1 MGTYRE
7 MAKQKTDDELL
18 EALEGYKVDSPPAD
32 QFRMELT
39 SRHFK
44 RLTEAISNAGR
55 SADRLAKVGL
65 LVALVGVT
73 LAFVSVLQTCVYRGQ

>member
-1 MGTYRE
+1 
-7 MAKQKTDDELL
+7 MAKQKNDEELL
-18 EALEGYKVDSPPAD
+18 EALEGVSSGFSPAE

-44 RLTEAISNAGR
+44 RLTEVIDTAGR

-65 LVALVGVT
+65 LVAIVSWYWPFVGACGTV
-73 LAFVSVLQTCVYRGQ
+73 FIEGNN

>member
-7 MAKQKTDDELL
+7 MAKQKNDEELL
-18 EALEGYKVDSPPAD
+18 EALEGYKVDSSPAE
-32 QFRMELT
+32 QCRMELT

-44 RLTEAISNAGR
+44 RLTEVIDNAGR

-65 LVALVGVT
+65 LVAIVGVI
-73 LAFVSVLQTCVYRGQ
+73 LAFIGALQTCVYRGQ